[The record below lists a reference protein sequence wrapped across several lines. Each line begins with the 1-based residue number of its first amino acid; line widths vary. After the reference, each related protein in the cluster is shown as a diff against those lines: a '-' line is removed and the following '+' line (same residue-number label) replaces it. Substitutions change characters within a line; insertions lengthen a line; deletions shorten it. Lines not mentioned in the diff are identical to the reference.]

1 MNRLMLSALGLATVG
16 MAVAGCGSSSKSPTS
31 SATTAT
37 TLAPT
42 TTTAPPSVKVTQ
54 NPKEGAIL
62 TDNAGRS
69 LYLFTK
75 DTGTTSACTAA
86 GCAGAWPA
94 YIATGTPVGGTGVDS
109 TKLATATGQAPN
121 QVTYFGHLLYYFAR
135 DTAPGDV
142 NGLTIPNWFLVGPD
156 GSQVKK

>member
-1 MNRLMLSALGLATVG
+1 MLPDEAVPAEDDHRRHQPTRSRREPSAA
-16 MAVAGCGSSSKSPTS
+16 
-31 SATTAT
+31 
-37 TLAPT
+37 APIASHIA
-42 TTTAPPSVKVTQ
+42 TTAPPSVKVTQ
-54 NPKEGAIL
+54 NPKEGAIP

-69 LYLFTK
+69 LYLFTR
-75 DTGTTSACTAA
+75 DTGTTSACTSAQ
-86 GCAGAWPA
+86 CAGAWPA
-94 YIATGTPVGGTGVDS
+94 YTATGTPVGGTGVDS

-142 NGLTIPNWFLVGPD
+142 NGLTIANWFLVGPD